1 MTPIE
6 KIKIA
11 IKNANGKCFAVG
23 GSVRDEL
30 MKLTPKDTD
39 LLVTGIPVD
48 KLKSILPGKIDLVG
62 ASFGVIKV
70 TIDNVTIDIALP
82 RTEKSTGSGHR
93 DFDVQS
99 DHTLPIEVDLSRR
112 DFTCNAIAIN
122 LEDGSV
128 VDPFG
133 GIVSI
138 NDKEIKAVGEARE
151 RFEEDPLR
159 MMRAIRFV
167 AKLGFDIEKQTL
179 KAISKSVHL
188 LDTVAKERISE
199 ELVRMLMCSNEVSVL
214 KALRVMRDTG
224 VLSQIIPQFN
234 DSIGFDQKNP
244 HHNKTID
251 EHVFDAVRHAVLIK
265 ASSRVRV
272 AALLHD
278 IAKPMCFS
286 FGEDNI
292 GHFTKHEDFGATIT
306 ESILKDLRFSV
317 DDVRDISKMVREH
330 LRPMPGVTDKALRR
344 FVAALGPLVNESV
357 DLREADLA
365 AHKHFNSATA
375 KVAMNEIR
383 CRLLKLNDVS
393 GFNVTTL
400 ALNGNDIATI
410 FNVKDQ
416 EIGYMKKKAVSA
428 VIDGDIKNDREEIIK
443 FLRGE

>member
-1 MTPIE
+1 MTPVE
-6 KIKIA
+6 KIKLA

-39 LLVTGIPVD
+39 LLITGIPVD

-99 DHTLPIEVDLSRR
+99 DHTLPIEIDLSRR

-133 GIVSI
+133 GIASI
-138 NDKEIKAVGEARE
+138 NNREIKAVGEARE

-179 KAISKSVHL
+179 KAVSKSVHL
-188 LDTVAKERISE
+188 LNTIAKERITE
-199 ELVRMLMCSNEVSVL
+199 ELVRMLTCNNEANVL
-214 KALRVMRDTG
+214 KALRVARDSG
-224 VLSQIIPQFN
+224 VLSAIIPKFA
-234 DSIGFDQKNP
+234 DSIAFDQKNP
-244 HHNKTID
+244 YHDKTVD
-251 EHVFDAVRHAVLIK
+251 EHVFDAVRHAVMTN

-278 IAKPMCFS
+278 IAKPFTFNVDTS
-286 FGEDNI
+286 GV
-292 GHFTKHEDFGATIT
+292 GHFPRHEDFGSEMANTIMT
-306 ESILKDLRFSV
+306 DLRFSTE
-317 DDVRDISKMVREH
+317 DIRDVCKMIREH
-330 LRPMPGVTDKALRR
+330 LRPMPGITDKGLRR
-344 FVAALGPLVNESV
+344 FVAALGPLVSDAI

-365 AHKHFNSATA
+365 AHKHFDSNTA
-375 KVAMNEIR
+375 RGAMNVIR
-383 CRLLKLNDVS
+383 DRIKSIDDVK
-393 GFNVTTL
+393 GFNVSTL
-400 ALNGNDIATI
+400 ALRGDEIASI
-410 FNVKDQ
+410 FNVKGV
-416 EIGYMKKKAVSA
+416 EVGNMKKRATSA
-428 VIDGDIKNDREEIIK
+428 IIDGDIKNDRDEIIK